1 MRLYRALLR
10 LLPTAF
16 REEYGGEMSAIFR
29 LRARRTT
36 GVLPTLWLWAT
47 TTEDIV
53 RNAIA
58 MHWDALQ
65 QDLRY
70 AVRALAR
77 TPGFFTTA
85 ILVTALGIGA
95 NTAAF
100 SVADFVLVRPLP
112 YAHADRLV
120 KLMESSDGGTNQ
132 VSPALYQH
140 WRSASSSFSD
150 MGAYYTNGVNLV
162 GEGEPQRL
170 DEAVVTASLLPT
182 LGVQPLR
189 GRLFTTADEHDG
201 GTIILSYGLWQSQFG
216 GAEDIIGR
224 RLLTDGVPREVI
236 GVMPRDFR
244 FPNRDVAF
252 WTPMPLDQLRDEE
265 ITNTYWEVLARLRPG
280 TSLERARAEMDV
292 VSQRLR
298 AQYPKELE
306 GIGTSMV
313 RLRDELSSQSRTLLL
328 ALCGAAACVLLIACA
343 NLASLLLARYL
354 RRKREFLVRAALGAG
369 RERLIRQ
376 CITESLVIAVLG
388 GALGVVLAVISVPLL
403 TRLIPATLPIAKSPS
418 IDGRIVLFAALLS
431 TITGVVFGALPAWRA
446 SNARDMSELREG
458 TRAGGGQ
465 RERARAALVILE
477 VTASVVLLVSA
488 GLLLRALARIQSTD
502 PGFQPAQVLAVRTA
516 LPVSKYDSVTRRAA
530 FYEDVLRE
538 VRALPGVTS
547 AAYISGLPL
556 ASAGGV
562 WPVVPE
568 GQDDATTRPASA
580 ISRYVS
586 PGYFRTLGIP
596 LLRGRDVND
605 ADVGSRPWVAVV
617 SASFVR
623 RYWPNED
630 PIGKR
635 FKYLNDVRTVV
646 GVVGDVHVRGLER
659 ANEPQAYLGYRQ
671 VPDTGAAAF
680 FYPKELVIRSSTPP
694 AALTA
699 AVRRI
704 VHRVDPDQPV
714 SNVRMMDDVVSD
726 VTAAR
731 ATQVR
736 VLGAFAF
743 VAFLLAAVGIHGVLS
758 YSVSSRRR
766 EIGVRM
772 ALGAQPMSMIR
783 MVLRQAAVL
792 AVAGVLPGVLLAYV
806 AGRAMQGLLAGI
818 QPADVETFGAVAV
831 LCLVMTVAGS
841 LAPAMRAVRVDPATA
856 LRTDG

>member
-10 LLPTAF
+10 LFPTEF
-16 REEYGGEMSAIFR
+16 REEYGDEMSAIFR
-29 LRARRTT
+29 MRARQTT
-36 GVLPTLWLWAT
+36 GALPTLGLWAVT
-47 TTEDIV
+47 VEDIV
-53 RNAIA
+53 RNAIVV
-58 MHWDALQ
+58 HWDALQ

-77 TPGFFTTA
+77 TPGFFATA

-120 KLMESSDGGTNQ
+120 KLAERTDDGTNQ
-132 VSPALYQH
+132 VSPALYQR
-140 WRSASSSFSD
+140 WRTTSSSFDD

-162 GEGEPQRL
+162 GDGEPQRL

-201 GTIILSYGLWQSQFG
+201 GTIILSYGLWQSRFG
-216 GAEDIIGR
+216 GADDVIGR
-224 RLLTDGVPREVI
+224 RLLTDGAPREVI

-265 ITNTYWEVLARLRPG
+265 ITNTYWEVLGRLRPG
-280 TSLERARAEMDV
+280 TSVERARTEMDA
-292 VSQRLR
+292 VSRR
-298 AQYPKELE
+298 IREQYPKELD
-306 GIGTSMV
+306 GIGSSVV

-328 ALCGAAACVLLIACA
+328 ALCAAAACVLLIACA

-388 GALGVVLAVISVPLL
+388 GALGIALAIISVPLL
-403 TRLIPATLPIAKSPS
+403 TRLIPATLPIAKSPT

-431 TITGVVFGALPAWRA
+431 TVTGVIFGALPAWRA

-465 RERARAALVILE
+465 RERVRAALVVVE

-488 GLLLRALARIQSTD
+488 GLLLRALARIQATD
-502 PGFQPAQVLAVRTA
+502 PGFQSAHVLAVRTA
-516 LPVSKYDSVTRRAA
+516 LPVPKYDSVTRRVAL
-530 FYEDVLRE
+530 YEDVLRE
-538 VRALPGVTS
+538 VRALPGVSS

-556 ASAGGV
+556 ASGGAV

-568 GQDDATTRPASA
+568 GQESATTRPASA
-580 ISRYVS
+580 ISRYVT
-586 PGYFRTLGIP
+586 PGYFRTLAIP
-596 LLRGRDVND
+596 LVRGRDVSD
-605 ADVGSRPWVAVV
+605 ADIGSRPWAAVV
-617 SASFVR
+617 SESFVR

-635 FKYLNDVRTVV
+635 FKFLTDTRTVV
-646 GVVGDVHVRGLER
+646 GVVGDVRVRGLER
-659 ANEPQAYLGYRQ
+659 TNEPQVYLSYRQ
-671 VPDTGAAAF
+671 VPDTGAASF

-694 AALTA
+694 VALTA

-714 SNVRMMDDVVSD
+714 SNVRTMDDIVSD

-758 YSVSSRRR
+758 YSVSSRSR

-772 ALGAQPMSMIR
+772 ALGAQPRSVVR
-783 MVLRQAAVL
+783 MVLRQAVVL
-792 AVAGVLPGVLLAYV
+792 AAAGVLPGVLLAYV

-818 QPADVETFGAVAV
+818 KPADLETFGAVAV

-841 LAPAMRAVRVDPATA
+841 LAPALRAVRVDPATA
-856 LRTDG
+856 LRMDG

>member
-16 REEYGGEMSAIFR
+16 REEFGDEMSAIFR
-29 LRARRTT
+29 LRARHTT
-36 GVLPTLWLWAT
+36 GLLPTLWLWAT

-58 MHWDALQ
+58 MHWDALR

-70 AVRALAR
+70 ATRALAR
-77 TPGFFTTA
+77 TPGFFATA

-120 KLMESSDGGTNQ
+120 KLMEGTEGGTNQ

-140 WRSASSSFSD
+140 WRTTSSSFSD

-201 GTIILSYGLWQSQFG
+201 GTIILSYGLWQAQFG
-216 GAEDIIGR
+216 GADDVIGR
-224 RLLTDGVPREVI
+224 RLLTDGVPREVV

-265 ITNTYWEVLARLRPG
+265 ITNTYWDVLARLRPG
-280 TSLERARAEMDV
+280 TSLEGARTEMDV
-292 VSQRLR
+292 LSQRLR
-298 AQYPKELE
+298 AQYPKELD
-306 GIGTSMV
+306 GIGSSVV

-388 GALGVVLAVISVPLL
+388 GALGVVLAVVSVPLL
-403 TRLIPATLPIAKSPS
+403 TRLIPATLPIAKSPG

-465 RERARAALVILE
+465 RERARAMLVVLE
-477 VTASVVLLVSA
+477 VTVSVVLLVSA
-488 GLLLRALARIQSTD
+488 GLLLRALARIQATD

-516 LPVSKYDSVTRRAA
+516 LPVPKYDSVSRRVN
-530 FYEDVLRE
+530 FYESILQE
-538 VRALPGVTS
+538 VRATPGVSS

-556 ASAGGV
+556 ASAGAV

-568 GQDDATTRPASA
+568 GQEDATTRPASA

-596 LLRGRDVND
+596 LVRGRDVSD
-605 ADVGSRPWVAVV
+605 ADIGSRPWVAVV
-617 SASFVR
+617 SESFVK

-659 ANEPQAYLGYRQ
+659 PNEPQAYLSYRQ

-694 AALTA
+694 ATLTA
-699 AVRRI
+699 AVRHI
-704 VHRVDPDQPV
+704 VHRVDAEQPV
-714 SNVRMMDDVVSD
+714 SNVRTMDDVVSD

-772 ALGAQPMSMIR
+772 ALGAQPMSVVR
-783 MVLRQAAVL
+783 MVLRRAAVL
-792 AVAGVLPGVLLAYV
+792 AAAGVLPGVLLAYA

-818 QPADVETFGAVAV
+818 RPADVETFGAVAI